1 MSSQAWML
9 WPDNVAASVLLLA
22 LLAMGFMY
30 AARRPT
36 HELLRSLGHMLGG
49 PLRVASRWL
58 SAAAVEI
65 NNRNKAVLLAH
76 GRHLVIKIIVR
87 VANVEAVLARDAPAA
102 AITLLH
108 VINDV
113 VLL

>member
-1 MSSQAWML
+1 MSFQSLLL
-9 WPDNVAASVLLLA
+9 WPENPGLSIVVLVVV
-22 LLAMGFMY
+22 AMGFMY

-36 HELLRSLGHMLGG
+36 HELLRSLGHMIGG

-76 GRHLVIKIIVR
+76 GRTEVGQRIEREFERLGAIVT
-87 VANVEAVLARDAPAA
+87 RDLQGYP
-102 AITLLH
+102 TLQRKL
-108 VINDV
+108 
-113 VLL
+113 